1 MERSFFDNIFADG
14 EIDSAI
20 FFIGDTAL
28 ELLGLYSQIAK
39 EYPFIT
45 LCFDFDQQFGLLKNQ
60 HHEAKENISKR
71 LKGIIDKRRLPNNS
85 V

>member
-45 LCFDFDQQFGLLKNQ
+45 LCFDFDQQFELLKEQ
-60 HHEAKENISKR
+60 HKVIEENI
-71 LKGIIDKRRLPNNS
+71 LKKLKNIIGKKQLS
-85 V
+85 